1 MDENILIDIDAEIKQ
16 SVEKEISI
24 LNKYMCGEFNYKS
37 AAKQLGLSEKRFS
50 TQYRQFIDLKN
61 VESKNE
67 DYTQKVEHLINSFY
81 DTLIDY
87 NTKKIVLN
95 KYVNWEID
103 VSTTIKKLGISS
115 STFYNGEYA
124 DFIQRR
130 KNKKNIVDNSNG
142 LKIDNI
148 NEESDSSNDK
158 IDIDLPIFDLEEKSS
173 SLDNIDKLVTEL
185 EEVYAIVK
193 ECENILYNCDVT
205 QAIECINQVYKENNN
220 SKLKDCYHSLI
231 DLKYNIDELKSKL
244 NI

>member
-130 KNKKNIVDNSNG
+130 KNNKKNIV
-142 LKIDNI
+142 DNI